1 MYISRFFC
9 MDWPFSAARL
19 PAPAELTNYSVQPR
33 LPAAMLRF
41 PATCV
46 FAALA
51 SLASICVWAQPPTP
65 QQTLAQP
72 ALLTANSV
80 ALTGPFGPGSILDAY
95 NKTPQALLGTLYPV
109 EAFVVAMGQLF
120 TGMEPVRGLQP
131 TNSCTKRSSINIIL
145 KVRLGAT
152 ADSSSHGRWNLV
164 CSLGGGGALHGRIC
178 RPFLGRAAAPASR
191 GGALLFS

>member
-1 MYISRFFC
+1 M
-9 MDWPFSAARL
+9 
-19 PAPAELTNYSVQPR
+19 QR
-33 LPAAMLRF
+33 LPAA
-41 PATCV
+41 CV

-51 SLASICVWAQPPTP
+51 SLASTCVRAQPPTP

-72 ALLTANSV
+72 ALITANSV
-80 ALTGPFGPGSILDAY
+80 ALTGPFGPGSILDAF

-131 TNSCTKRSSINIIL
+131 TSSCTKRSSLDITL
-145 KVRLGAT
+145 KARLGAT
-152 ADSSSHGRWNLV
+152 ANPSSHGRWNLV
-164 CSLGGGGALHGRIC
+164 RCLGGGGALHGQVC
-178 RPFLGRAAAPASR
+178 RPFLGRAAAPASP